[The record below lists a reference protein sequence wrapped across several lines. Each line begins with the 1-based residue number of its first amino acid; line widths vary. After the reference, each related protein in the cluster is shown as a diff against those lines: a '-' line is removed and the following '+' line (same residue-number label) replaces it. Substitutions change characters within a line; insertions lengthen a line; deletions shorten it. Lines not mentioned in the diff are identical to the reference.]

1 MVILEFNSTRLHLRR
16 GETKNKKKKKKK
28 ECDTHFLDTKLLFRM
43 KFGTDSSSNLETAH
57 SLKELDAGPLKFH
70 FTPFV
75 DKMVILTLFNTI
87 MHFIYIL
94 FVIYLYL
101 YPESFTFKDIYLF
114 EIKGVE

>member
-1 MVILEFNSTRLHLRR
+1 
-16 GETKNKKKKKKK
+16 
-28 ECDTHFLDTKLLFRM
+28 M

-114 EIKGVE
+114 EIKGVEWGPIHDMYGVNLKMQKPVMT